1 MANIRIFT
9 SSTGA
14 HVNRWSAG
22 TITASSAAS
31 ALPAAASQS
40 TDRTAV
46 WRSTTTAAAET
57 LDLDAGASV
66 AITCAAIANVR
77 VKNAGTVALYE
88 GGTAGSPG
96 AWNLLGT
103 FAAQNAS
110 TLMAYLYVTVTA
122 RHFRLQF
129 NNGSGASDYAELGY
143 AFIGTYYEPLK
154 GVVMPVDMKAIDPAL
169 EGRSGGGQS
178 TFSQIGRMYDVGR
191 LQFQNMEDAEFEVL
205 RQVFVS
211 IGIRTP
217 IFIVLTSTISWQA
230 WLLRFT
236 GEFQKPRVFSTFYSP
251 AIAWKEAV

>member
-1 MANIRIFT
+1 MANIRIYT

-31 ALPAAASQS
+31 ALPPTQSQS

-46 WRSTTTAAAET
+46 WRSTTTSAVET
-57 LDLDAGASV
+57 LDLDVGSAV

-77 VKNAGTVALYE
+77 VKNGGTVALYQ
-88 GGTAGSPG
+88 GGTGGAPG
-96 AWNLLGT
+96 AWVLLGT
-103 FAAQNAS
+103 FAAQDATN
-110 TLMAYLYVTVTA
+110 LMAYLYASVTA

-143 AFIGTYYEPLK
+143 AFLGTYYEPTK
-154 GVVMPVDMKAIDPAL
+154 GVIMPVDMKAVDPAL
-169 EGRSGGGQS
+169 EGRSAGGQS
-178 TFSQIGRMYDVGR
+178 TFSQIGRLYDVGR
-191 LQFQNMEDAEFEVL
+191 FQFQNMENTEFEVL

-211 IGIRTP
+211 IGVRTP
-217 IFIVLTSTISWQA
+217 VFVVLESSISWQA

-236 GEFQKPRVFSTFYSP
+236 GEFQKPRMFSTFYSP
-251 AIAWKEAV
+251 AISWKEAV